1 MTRQC
6 YRGSDSVAPRPR
18 TVGVSLTV
26 EARDALN
33 QLATTVVLAT
43 GNRKITQSDA
53 VRVAALLAERHKD
66 EIAALY
72 EQVKSESA

>member
-1 MTRQC
+1 
-6 YRGSDSVAPRPR
+6 VPPRPR

-26 EARDALN
+26 EAREALN

-53 VRVAALLAERHKD
+53 VRVAALLAEGHKD
-66 EIAALY
+66 ELAALY
-72 EQVKSESA
+72 EQIRSSAEG